1 MAPGIV
7 PPDRLEFRRIVTLT
21 IESSRFGQLDID
33 PGTVLD
39 FPEGL
44 IGLAGS
50 RYALIGADP
59 DAPFHWLQSL
69 EDPSLALPVTNP
81 HRFFADF
88 AVEVIDEDAERLG
101 LDAASA
107 MDVYVTVRAA
117 PALED
122 FTANLKAPI
131 LVRAGQAWQVINQA
145 PGAELRA
152 PLFVGPETDG
162 APAAGG
168 EC

>member
-1 MAPGIV
+1 MSS
-7 PPDRLEFRRIVTLT
+7 LT
-21 IESSRFGQLDID
+21 IESSRFGRVEVD
-33 PGTVLD
+33 PSAVID

-44 IGLAGS
+44 IGLGGS
-50 RYALIGADP
+50 RYAVIAKEP
-59 DAPFHWLQSL
+59 DAAFQWLQSM
-69 EDPSLALPVTNP
+69 EDPALALPITNP

-101 LDAASA
+101 LDGSSA

-131 LVRAGQAWQVINQA
+131 LVQAGQAWQVINQA
-145 PGAELRA
+145 PGSELRV
-152 PLFVGPETDG
+152 PLFPQGETNG
-162 APAAGG
+162 APASDDA
-168 EC
+168 C

>member
-1 MAPGIV
+1 V
-7 PPDRLEFRRIVTLT
+7 SSLT
-21 IESSRFGQLDID
+21 IASSRFGQLEVDS
-33 PGTVLD
+33 GSVLE

-50 RYALIGADP
+50 RYALIADDP
-59 DAPFHWLQSL
+59 DAPFLWLQSL
-69 EDPSLALPVTNP
+69 DDPSLALPVTNP

-88 AVEVIDEDAERLG
+88 AVEVVDEDAERLG
-101 LDAASA
+101 LETSSA

-117 PALED
+117 PAPED

-145 PGAELRA
+145 PGCELRV
-152 PLFVGPETDG
+152 PLFPR
-162 APAAGG
+162 GG
-168 EC
+168 EANGATGPSA

>member
-1 MAPGIV
+1 V
-7 PPDRLEFRRIVTLT
+7 SLT
-21 IESSRFGQLDID
+21 IESSRFGQVEVD
-33 PGTVLD
+33 PASVLE

-50 RYALIGADP
+50 RYAMIAADP
-59 DAPFHWLQSL
+59 DAPFLWLQSL
-69 EDPSLALPVTNP
+69 DDPSLALPVANP

-88 AVEVIDEDAERLG
+88 TVEVVDEDAERLG
-101 LDAASA
+101 LDTSSA

-131 LVRAGQAWQVINQA
+131 LVSAGQAWQVINQA
-145 PGAELRA
+145 PGCELRV
-152 PLFVGPETDG
+152 PLFPGGEADG
-162 APAAGG
+162 TAAAGA
-168 EC
+168 

>member
-1 MAPGIV
+1 V
-7 PPDRLEFRRIVTLT
+7 SSLT
-21 IESSRFGQLDID
+21 IESSRFGQLEVD
-33 PGTVLD
+33 PKSVLE

-50 RYALIGADP
+50 RYAVIADDP
-59 DAPFHWLQSL
+59 EAPFLWLQSL
-69 EDPSLALPVTNP
+69 DDPSLALPVTNP

-88 AVEVIDEDAERLG
+88 TVEVVDEDAERLG
-101 LDAASA
+101 LGASSS

-117 PALED
+117 PAPED

-145 PGAELRA
+145 PGCELRV
-152 PLFVGPETDG
+152 PLFPGRGADG
-162 APAAGG
+162 TAANGA
-168 EC
+168 